1 MTISK
6 RPNTS
11 VALEH
16 NYTSGAKDIL
26 AMERIWETLMKI
38 KAFVN
43 KVQKASRMKVQ
54 SKLISLK
61 KCVKALEDVVFNF
74 EESLIEATPV

>member
-16 NYTSGAKDIL
+16 SYTSGAKDVL

-38 KAFVN
+38 NAFV
-43 KVQKASRMKVQ
+43 KVRKASQMKVQ
-54 SKLISLK
+54 SKLIDIE
-61 KCVKALEDVVFNF
+61 KCVKALEGVFFSF